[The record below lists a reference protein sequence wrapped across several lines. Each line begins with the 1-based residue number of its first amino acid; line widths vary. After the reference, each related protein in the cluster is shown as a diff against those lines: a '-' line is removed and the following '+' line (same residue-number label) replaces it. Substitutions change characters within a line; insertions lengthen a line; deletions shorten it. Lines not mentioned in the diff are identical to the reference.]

1 MPRGSLARPSIA
13 VAVVAF
19 IAGILFAT
27 SATLFAGIDD
37 GRPRDL
43 RGLVAE
49 ESERLE
55 ERNQVVEQLR
65 SEVTTLEGSFDVV
78 VAEPDPAVAA
88 AVGLEGARGPGVTV
102 TLADAPSTSS
112 SDNFDDLVV
121 HQQDLQSVV
130 NALWAG
136 GAEAISI
143 QGQRI
148 VATSAV
154 RCVGNVLLLHGRTYS
169 PPYRIEAIGEPEE
182 MTDAVEADPGV
193 RLYQQYVD
201 AYGLGW
207 SLTQEE
213 GLDLPAYTGT
223 RTLSYATAVK
233 ETDDNR

>member
-1 MPRGSLARPSIA
+1 MPKRSLARPSIA
-13 VAVVAF
+13 VAAVAF

-27 SATLFAGIDD
+27 SATLFAGLDD

-55 ERNQVVEQLR
+55 ERNQVVEELR
-65 SEVTTLEGSFDVV
+65 GEVATLEESFEVS
-78 VAEPDPAVAA
+78 VAQPDPAVAV
-88 AVGLEGARGPGVTV
+88 AVGLEGARGPGITV
-102 TLADAPSTSS
+102 TLADAPSTSTS
-112 SDNFDDLVV
+112 ENLDDLVV
-121 HQQDLQSVV
+121 HQQDLQAVV
-130 NALWAG
+130 NALWTG
-136 GAEAISI
+136 GAEAIAI

-169 PPYRIEAIGEPEE
+169 PPYTIEAIGDIDSL
-182 MTDAVEADPGV
+182 TDAVEEDRGV
-193 RLYQQYVD
+193 RLFQQYVD

-207 SLTQEE
+207 SLTPDDD
-213 GLDLPAYTGT
+213 LDLPAYAGT

-233 ETDDNR
+233 ENDDNR